1 MPSLYNV
8 HTVPFYWGSAAEQS
22 VNFFVPYAS
31 SSFCT
36 SVHRAA
42 LYRYWWIFVILKN
55 PLILRESWDCVI
67 PVNPSLS
74 CIMWF
79 FFNFIKHNLLKD
91 KRTYRATGKSL
102 VFFIYTRKFSMH
114 FSDPSFCGA
123 YLCDDFFL
131 SQCFL
136 VAGWVHHKLS
146 SFSCPPA
153 PPNLIS
159 ASSLSYPSPN
169 HLYIP
174 LTLPPS
180 SPPPPSKGRVVSAH
194 HNTFSFFSLRYQK
207 MRLFVCL

>member
-31 SSFCT
+31 SSSCT

-67 PVNPSLS
+67 PVNPSWS

-79 FFNFIKHNLLKD
+79 IFNFIKHNLLKD

-102 VFFIYTRKFSMH
+102 VFFYIYTKVQY
-114 FSDPSFCGA
+114 A
-123 YLCDDFFL
+123 FL
-131 SQCFL
+131 SSVFL
-136 VAGWVHHKLS
+136 WRLFMWWFFSLNASWSLDGSIINYRAFLAPLS
-146 SFSCPPA
+146 
-153 PPNLIS
+153 L
-159 ASSLSYPSPN
+159 
-169 HLYIP
+169 
-174 LTLPPS
+174 S
-180 SPPPPSKGRVVSAH
+180 SPPP
-194 HNTFSFFSLRYQK
+194 L
-207 MRLFVCL
+207 